1 MLYPRLQLRT
11 NAIVFYYERDSY
23 GAGYDLTAIRRRN
36 NLKNTKTYSGEI
48 TAGSKR
54 RLAKCVDLML
64 QSNDS
69 YTMINK
75 RGDAYRYKVS
85 FTTLTI
91 SSKKNITHKEAYS
104 KLLKPFLQWL
114 TKTMKVTQYI
124 WKEELQERGQ
134 IHFHLIINKFIHYKI
149 IRNKWNYLQRKN
161 GYLNDYVKEH
171 GHYDANSTDIHGL
184 KHVNNTKNYLLK
196 YLLKKDKKTKKDK
209 GKIWGASKELLN
221 AKYFTIDFDTELQKR
236 LYLLSTQRQLQEKT
250 QDYFSYITVEG
261 DYIRQLLKKD
271 NLKNYMEHME
281 ALHIKEEELF

>member
-11 NAIVFYYERDSY
+11 NAIVFYYERDY
-23 GAGYDLTAIRRRN
+23 CGAGYDLMRIKRTD
-36 NLKNTKTYSGEI
+36 NLKGKKTYSGEI

-91 SSKKNITHKEAYS
+91 SSKRNIKHKEAYK

-114 TKTMKVTQYI
+114 TKTMQVTQYI

-134 IHFHLIINKFIHYKI
+134 IHYHLIINKFIHYKI
-149 IRNKWNYLQRKN
+149 IRNKWNYLQRKA
-161 GYLNDYVKEH
+161 GYLKEYVKEH

-209 GKIWGASKELLN
+209 GKIWGTSKELLN

-236 LYLLSTQRQLQEKT
+236 LYLLSMRQQLQEKT
-250 QDYFSYITVEG
+250 HDYFSYITTSGE
-261 DYIRQLLKKD
+261 YIRQLLKKD
-271 NLKNYMEHME
+271 KLKNYLQHME
-281 ALHIKEEELF
+281 ALHLKEEELF